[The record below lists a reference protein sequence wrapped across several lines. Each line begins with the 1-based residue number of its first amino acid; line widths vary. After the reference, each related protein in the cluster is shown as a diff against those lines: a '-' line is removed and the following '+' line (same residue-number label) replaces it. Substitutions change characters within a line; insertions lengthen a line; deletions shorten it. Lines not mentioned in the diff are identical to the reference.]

1 MKKVTDEEF
10 AEIQQLRESLF
21 TILASIGELH
31 LNKKFLDIQIEDV
44 KLQIQ
49 EQEKKFEEFQE
60 QERVLFEK
68 LQQTYGAGNINVE
81 TGEITE

>member
-10 AEIQQLRESLF
+10 AEIQTLRDFLF

-31 LNKKFLDIQIEDV
+31 LGKVLLEKQIDDV
-44 KLQIQ
+44 KSKIE
-49 EQEKKFEEFQE
+49 EQEKKFEEFQ
-60 QERVLFEK
+60 QKERVLFEQ
-68 LQQTYGAGNINVE
+68 LQQKYGAGSIDME